1 MLKFDKQEFIDE
13 GKKGYALRDKIEQV
27 ADKVY
32 DDGISN
38 IFFTSSG
45 GSNAVMQPFHYLIET
60 TSKIP
65 TYLIT
70 AADFLASG
78 NQQLNE
84 KSLVILLSKSGNT
97 PETVEIAEKMKEKNI
112 RTVSFVNK
120 ADTILEKCST
130 FAINTFGYHPQ
141 EMGFYFF
148 IGKILQRNGEFE
160 DYNEFVKELEFLP
173 ADMNEV
179 SYQVDEKAKKF
190 AEKYQDA
197 PYQIWVGSGDLWGTT
212 YCYSMCVLE
221 ESQWLRTKSVSSPEF
236 FHGTFELVEKGV
248 PVVLLK
254 SEGKTRAMDDR
265 VSKFAEKYTDE
276 YEEFDMKSFKLP
288 HISAKFRPL
297 VEAPVMWAALRRISI
312 HLEDIR
318 HHSLDKRR
326 YYRVVEY

>member
-84 KSLVILLSKSGNT
+84 KSLVILLSKS
-97 PETVEIAEKMKEKNI
+97 
-112 RTVSFVNK
+112 
-120 ADTILEKCST
+120 
-130 FAINTFGYHPQ
+130 Q

-221 ESQWLRTKSVSSPEF
+221 ESQWLRTKSVS
-236 FHGTFELVEKGV
+236 

-254 SEGKTRAMDDR
+254 SEGKTRAMADR